1 MKKLLHYAACALA
14 VCATQSATAQEMTD
28 VPGRRVVCEYTLG
41 DALGEVSNISKMMEY
56 LYGKDNLPLR
66 SVLLASGTTST
77 FTPTDYYVYSCTAT
91 PEQLE
96 VNTNSYQWKTQT
108 YGITG
113 YVESKSSAATDRV
126 YDAKRN
132 LIKNVTNT
140 YIYTY
145 EYDDNGFMT
154 KQIVT
159 NSYSGALSKTITY
172 YNNEKGL
179 PVTAIETNSK
189 DAFSCKYVKDF
200 DEDGKL
206 ITTKT
211 YKRSNASD
219 ESTEYISTVE
229 DYTYDD
235 NGMLVE
241 YLKSN
246 GGTATKT
253 PVPNSKTTYTVYEGN
268 ANKILKQTY
277 TYNKT
282 SGKWTTGATK
292 TVTEYADLMED
303 PSGMIASDVK
313 AELTAP
319 DATEVKVSF
328 TAPKE
333 ATAETRF
340 IIFRSGFIAADVAY
354 SEIYDASQNRCF
366 FTDKN
371 LTNGTWDYF
380 VMAYQG
386 TSLQNVTAN
395 TQHYISDIASVTVE
409 KPLQAVQN
417 LACTVSKATADG
429 STIYVLNITW
439 DEIPGLEETTFEYN
453 DVYMERPNTTPMLL
467 SSSHITDPKVTSCSI
482 DYQSSR
488 EEMLIY
494 VISKY
499 AEGIAESEHISIK
512 KADLEKLA
520 TGIECIK
527 DIEDLGNAVEYDAAG
542 RIVNGT
548 AGKTPS
554 LRIVVVKNGNTT
566 KTYKVMK

>member
-28 VPGRRVVCEYTLG
+28 IPGRRVVCEYTLG
-41 DALGEVSNISKMMEY
+41 DAMGESSNVTKMREY

-66 SVLLASGTTST
+66 SMLLGSGTTST
-77 FTPTDYYVYSCTAT
+77 FSPTDYYVYSCTAT
-91 PEQLE
+91 PEQLQ
-96 VNTNSYQWKTQT
+96 VNTTSYQWKTQT
-108 YGITG
+108 YNIMG
-113 YVESKSSAATDRV
+113 YVDRGSAYATNKV
-126 YDAKRN
+126 YDANRN
-132 LIKNVTNT
+132 LIKNVTNNYT
-140 YIYTY
+140 YCY

-159 NSYSGALSKTITY
+159 NSNSGTVSKTITY
-172 YNNEKGL
+172 TNDEKGL
-179 PVTAIETNSK
+179 PVLAIETNSK
-189 DAFSCKYVKDF
+189 DAFKCKYVKDF

-206 ITTKT
+206 ITTRT
-211 YKRSNASD
+211 YKRTNASD
-219 ESTEYISTVE
+219 EETEYLDIVE

-241 YLKSN
+241 YLKST

-253 PVPNSKTTYTVYEGN
+253 PVLKSKTTYTVYEGN

-277 TYNKT
+277 DKT
-282 SGKWTTGATK
+282 SDKWTTGAAK

-313 AELTAP
+313 AELTSS
-319 DATEVKVSF
+319 DATEVNLSF

-333 ATAETRF
+333 TTSETRF
-340 IIFRSGFIAADVAY
+340 IIFRSGHIAADVAY
-354 SEIYDASQNRCF
+354 SEIYDATQNRCF

-371 LTNGTWDYF
+371 LTNGTWEYC
-380 VMAYQG
+380 VMAYNG
-386 TSLQNVTAN
+386 TSLQNITKN
-395 TQHYISDIASVTVE
+395 TQRYVSDIVPVKVE

-417 LACTVSKATADG
+417 LSCSVSKAIDNG

-439 DEIPGLEETTFEYN
+439 DEIPGLAETNFEYN
-453 DVYMERPNTTPMLL
+453 AVYMERPKTTPMLL
-467 SSSHITDPKVTSCSI
+467 SDSHITDPKVTSCSI

-512 KADLEKLA
+512 KADLEELA
-520 TGIECIK
+520 TGIDCIK